1 MVGNYSEI
9 EAKMEQ
15 GTINR
20 TVASTNM
27 NATSSRAHTIVGI
40 NFVQKTKNNAGK
52 EMAKGSMLY
61 LVDLA
66 GRYGSNSINLKHLA
80 RPGPQ
85 YKSVCYQ
92 LSTISYE
99 VGNTNDNHQIFL

>member
-1 MVGNYSEI
+1 MTSLKSVDFFKAEGQQEVLVGSYDEI
-9 EAKMEQ
+9 AAKMEQ

-40 NFVQKTKNNAGK
+40 SFIQKDKKQGGK
-52 EMAKGSMLY
+52 EMAKSSIIY

-66 GRYGSNSINLKHLA
+66 GR
-80 RPGPQ
+80 
-85 YKSVCYQ
+85 
-92 LSTISYE
+92 
-99 VGNTNDNHQIFL
+99 